1 MSKNEKMVDFSV
13 RIYVQACYD
22 AIIKVPEGCSHEE
35 AVEIAQSQLSDIPLG
50 ELSYVPDSD
59 DIDAELCHFVKR
71 REKNE

>member
-1 MSKNEKMVDFSV
+1 MSKNEKMVDFNV

-35 AVEIAQSQLSDIPLG
+35 AVEIAQSQLKDIPLG

-59 DIDAELCHFVKR
+59 DIEAESCYFVNR
-71 REKNE
+71 RNEDE